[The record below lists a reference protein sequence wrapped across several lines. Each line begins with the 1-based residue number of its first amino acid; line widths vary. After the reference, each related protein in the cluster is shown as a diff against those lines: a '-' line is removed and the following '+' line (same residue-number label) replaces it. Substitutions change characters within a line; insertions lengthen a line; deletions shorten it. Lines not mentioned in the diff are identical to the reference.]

1 MSLTEDERKS
11 LIPGDVLIEEL
22 HGNHGCYILILTN
35 IEHYFTHVAFLGL
48 ETYYF
53 EGVATRTVLRKVSFI
68 PEYERIR
75 KL

>member
-1 MSLTEDERKS
+1 MTKDEWENLK
-11 LIPGDVLIEEL
+11 PGDILVEEV

-35 IEHYFTHVAFLGL
+35 IEYYFTHVAFLGL